1 MRHPHALARKVPL
14 GAHEAVTSGP
24 IAFRDL
30 ADPSDQL
37 ELFTTDTDTGEA
49 S

>member
-1 MRHPHALARKVPL
+1 MVQA
-14 GAHEAVTSGP
+14 AHEAVTSGP

-30 ADPSDQL
+30 ADPGDQL
-37 ELFTTDTDTGEA
+37 ELFDTDTGEA